1 MADAALR
8 RVVIAA
14 TESSSIVRL
23 WQAALA
29 CQIGVTTDLL
39 ALFIAD
45 DRWHKAA
52 SLPFT
57 HEISRIGGALAVFT
71 PERANRL
78 HREAIRQTRRHFE
91 QLAAESRRPI
101 TFEVLTQTDT
111 VRVEQLAA
119 EPQSALVG
127 SRFILT
133 SPIYDSFVQRRR
145 RIVLVPAKGEQHES
159 R

>member
-8 RVVIAA
+8 RVVIAV

-29 CQIGVTTDLL
+29 CRVGATTDLL

-45 DRWHKAA
+45 DRWHRAA
-52 SLPFT
+52 SLSFT
-57 HEISRIGGALAVFT
+57 HEISRIGGTLAVFT

-78 HREAIRQTRRHFE
+78 HREAIRQARRNFD
-91 QLAAESRRPI
+91 QLAAESRRRI
-101 TFEVLTQTDT
+101 SFEVLTQTDT
-111 VRVEQLAA
+111 ARVEQLAA
-119 EPQSALVG
+119 EPRSALVG
-127 SRFILT
+127 PEFILR

-145 RIVLVPAKGEQHES
+145 RVVLVPGQGEQHES

>member
-8 RVVIAA
+8 RIVIAA

-29 CQIGVTTDLL
+29 CRVGSTTDLL

-45 DRWHKAA
+45 DRWRRAA

-57 HEISRIGGALAVFT
+57 QEISRIGGTLAVFT

-78 HREAIRQTRRHFE
+78 HREAIRQAQRHFE
-91 QLAAESRRPI
+91 QLAAESRRRV
-101 TFEVLTQTDT
+101 TFEVLTQADT
-111 VRVEQLAA
+111 ARVEQLAA
-119 EPQSALVG
+119 EPRSALVAPD
-127 SRFILT
+127 FILT
-133 SPIYDSFVQRRR
+133 SFIYDSFVQQRR
-145 RIVLVPAKGEQHES
+145 RIVLVPAKGGTA
-159 R
+159 